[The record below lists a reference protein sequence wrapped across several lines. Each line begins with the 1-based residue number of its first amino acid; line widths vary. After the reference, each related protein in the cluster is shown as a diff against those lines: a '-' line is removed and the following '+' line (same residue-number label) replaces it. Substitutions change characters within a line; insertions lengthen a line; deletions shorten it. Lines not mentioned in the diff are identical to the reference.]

1 MAVEIAEAVRDYDS
15 RRKSLHL
22 FDVNAWIGAQAGP
35 HLAGIETTGELLE
48 EMDRCHIE
56 QAVVTSTAA
65 RLVHTRDGNDTI
77 AAAIKT
83 NERLVG
89 GYVLLP
95 TFTGEQG
102 STSAGDVIDR
112 AVGQGF
118 RLFRL
123 FPVSMSFA
131 LDDWCVGDLLGH
143 LQYRRLPLCI
153 WHSETSWSQIS
164 RLCSQYPDLPVIV
177 EGSGRKIIYD
187 CRTCYPLLNQYKN
200 LFVELHGFFNFG
212 LIEDFERRGFADQV
226 LFGTAMPFVDPN
238 LSLGLIGYANIA
250 PENAAKIAGDTLRG
264 ILGGVQ

>member
-35 HLAGIETTGELLE
+35 HLADLETADALME
-48 EMDRCHIE
+48 EMDRCYIE

-65 RLVHTRDGNDTI
+65 LLVHTRDGNDTI
-77 AAAIKT
+77 AAALKT

-102 STSAGDVIDR
+102 STSAGEVIDR
-112 AVGQGF
+112 AVDQGF

-123 FPVSMSFA
+123 FPLSMSFT

-143 LQYRRLPLCI
+143 LQDRRLPLCI
-153 WHSETSWSQIS
+153 WHSETSWSQIAG
-164 RLCSQYPDLPVIV
+164 LCTRYPALPVIV

-187 CRTCYPLLNQYKN
+187 CRTCYPLLDRHAN
-200 LFVELHGFFNFG
+200 LFLELHGFFNYG
-212 LIEDFERRGFADQV
+212 LMEDFERRGFADQV

-250 PENAAKIAGDTLRG
+250 RENAAKIAGGSLRG
-264 ILGGVQ
+264 MLGSVR